1 MSMIR
6 SFGAALA
13 LGALITCAGTV
24 TAQAQTKI
32 RFATTLPDGPAGE
45 VVGIKAMKDFV
56 EFRSGGRMQ
65 MEIFYGGA
73 LGGDRELIEQ
83 VQNGQLQLSWTSEAP
98 IANFYAPVQIFGVPY
113 LFSSQAS
120 AWNFF
125 QNSGFVRGM
134 AEEMRQKTG
143 LRLLGVAESGFRNI
157 TNNARE
163 VKVPADMKGLKMRTM
178 ESPVFMRFMQSMGA
192 AATPMAFTEVVMAL
206 RQGVVDGQENPANVI
221 NAFGLAEVQKFM
233 SLSEHIYGSAW
244 VLTNDAFYKKLSPAE
259 RQIFTDGVQIGIINN
274 NATKVA
280 AFRTDIEQIQKKGA
294 KVHINSL
301 AEKEQFRQ
309 TTQKPVLEFIAGRLG
324 QKLVD
329 DLLAAIVASDKQF
342 YGE

>member
-1 MSMIR
+1 MSTPRLIAV
-6 SFGAALA
+6 AASLVMLA
-13 LGALITCAGTV
+13 APAF
-24 TAQAQTKI
+24 AQTKI
-32 RFATTLPDGPAGE
+32 RYATTLPDGPAGE
-45 VVGIKAMKDFV
+45 VVGAKAMKDFI
-56 EFRSGGRMQ
+56 EFRSGGKMQ

-83 VQNGQLQLSWTSEAP
+83 VQNGQLSMSWTAEAP
-98 IANFYAPVQIFGVPY
+98 IANFHAPVQVFGVPY
-113 LFSSQAS
+113 LFSSQAE

-125 QNSGFVRGM
+125 QASPFVKTM

-157 TNNARE
+157 TNNSRE
-163 VKVPADMKGLKMRTM
+163 VKTPADMRGLKMRTM

-192 AATPMAFTEVVMAL
+192 AATPMAFTEVIMAL

-221 NAFGLAEVQKFM
+221 NAFGVAEVQKFM

-244 VLTNDAFYKKLSPAE
+244 VLTSDAFYKKLTPAE
-259 RQIFTDGVQIGIINN
+259 RQIFTDGVQVAIINN

-294 KVHINSL
+294 KVYINTL
-301 AEKEQFRQ
+301 EEKEQFKA
-309 TTQKPVLEFIAGRLG
+309 TTQKPVLDFIAGRVG

-329 DLLAAIVASDKQF
+329 DLLAAIAASNKQL
-342 YGE
+342 YGN

>member
-1 MSMIR
+1 MSRIQCLAIV
-6 SFGAALA
+6 GALA
-13 LGALITCAGTV
+13 LGLVASAG
-24 TAQAQTKI
+24 AQTTL
-32 RFATTLPDGPAGE
+32 RYATTLPDGPAGE
-45 VVGIKAMKDFV
+45 VVGAKAMKDFI
-56 EFRSGGRMQ
+56 EFRSGGRMK
-65 MEIFYGGA
+65 MEIFFGGA

-83 VQNGQLQLSWTSEAP
+83 VQNGQLHLSWTAEAP
-98 IANFYAPVQIFGVPY
+98 IANFFAPVQVFGVPY
-113 LFSSQAS
+113 LFSSQAE

-125 QNSGFVRGM
+125 QTSPFVKAM
-134 AEEMRQKTG
+134 AEEMRQKTK
-143 LRLLGVAESGFRNI
+143 LRLLGIAESGFRNI

-163 VKVPADMKGLKMRTM
+163 VKAPADMRGLKMRTM

-206 RQGVVDGQENPANVI
+206 RQGVVDGQENPANII

-244 VLTNDAFYKKLSPAE
+244 ILTNDEFYKKLTPAE
-259 RQIFTDGVQIGIINN
+259 RQIFTDGVQVAIINN

-294 KVHINSL
+294 KVHINTL
-301 AEKEQFRQ
+301 EEKAQFKA
-309 TTQKPVLEFIAGRLG
+309 TTQTPVLEFIAGRVG
-324 QKLVD
+324 QKTVD
-329 DLLAAIVASDKQF
+329 ELLAAIATANKQL